1 MSIKRGMEAAEL
13 TADSFQEINAATE
26 EFTGISHNM
35 ARVVE
40 EQKKAV
46 SMVTQEVDKVLEIA
60 NTNQQLARETDETA
74 AMSLTQA
81 EELGEVVAAV
91 KLKEGDPE

>member
-1 MSIKRGMEAAEL
+1 
-13 TADSFQEINAATE
+13 
-26 EFTGISHNM
+26 M